1 MSGYLSWG
9 ATGNEGTS
17 PGASMSWLRQDGQQV
32 DKTDLIGRAY
42 YTLPGTTH
50 HLLHLY
56 LIVSRYVI
64 SLFSQVQ

>member
-1 MSGYLSWG
+1 
-9 ATGNEGTS
+9 
-17 PGASMSWLRQDGQQV
+17 MSWLRQDGQQV
-32 DKTDLIGRAY
+32 DKTALIGRAY
-42 YTLPGTTH
+42 YTLLGTTH